1 MTTTHEFD
9 AYLDAQDTIVDDRYH
24 EDIVLMEA
32 QIQDE
37 REMKEAYDAALRN
50 EGAKDALDELKL
62 FLMHC
67 AVDDRMT
74 QEFHGLKWSIDAID
88 RRLSDLTEGG
98 AA

>member
-1 MTTTHEFD
+1 MTTKHEHCESLYACGECDSCLAGYEECAFD
-9 AYLDAQDTIVDDRYH
+9 PTLDEET
-24 EDIVLMEA
+24 EA
-32 QIQDE
+32 
-37 REMKEAYDAALRN
+37 REESLRN

-74 QEFHGLKWSIDAID
+74 QEFHGLKWAIDAID